1 MAGFNQIRLLVLA
14 ITITGVF
21 SQGIS
26 QPSRVEEPEQREFDI
41 VLSVAAGQPQPIYK
55 WEIDGQEGQ
64 IDGQEGQIDGK
75 FVTSEGDTL
84 TIQNPTSQSD
94 DGVYQCFATNNSG
107 TASSRKISLTVG
119 RVENLGC
126 WKDTSNRAIGSLE
139 GKDNMLD
146 GDYHTRRDAISKCRD
161 AALFR
166 GYSVFAL
173 QNGGWCA
180 SSVIAQDTYKKY
192 GQADNCAE
200 DGEGGA
206 WANQVYKITNGPA
219 SDLENL
225 GCWTDTI
232 NRAIP
237 SLEGQDDRL
246 DGSYQSRNDAIRKC
260 KEAAVSRGFTTFAVQ
275 NGGWCASSAD
285 AEITYQKYGRST
297 NCAGDGEG
305 GGWANQV
312 YRITN
317 NPARDTES
325 NFQIEEESSDPLIV
339 EEVGAANVINRLEN
353 LGCWKDTSKRAI
365 GSLEGKDNMLDGDY
379 HTRRDAIRKCRDAA
393 LLRGY
398 SVFAL
403 QNGGWCASSVIAQD
417 TYKKYGQ
424 ADNCAEDGEGGAWA
438 NQVYRIQN
446 APYSDLENLG
456 CWTDTINRAIPSLE
470 GQDYRLDGSYHS
482 RNDAIRK
489 CKEAAVSRGF
499 TIFAVQNGGWCAS
512 SADAEITYQKYGR
525 STNCAGDGEGG
536 GWANQVYRI
545 TNSHNRD
552 TESSVQI
559 EEQGS
564 EPLIFKEIGAANDTG
579 LLENLGCWRDTSKR
593 AIGSLEGKDNMLD
606 GDYHTRRDAIRKCR
620 DAALL
625 RGYSVF
631 ALQNGGWCASS
642 IIAQDSY
649 KKYGQAD
656 NCAEDGKGGGWANQV
671 YRMLNR
677 PDSDLVNLGCW
688 TDTINRAILSLEGQ
702 DDRLDGSYQSRN
714 DAIRKCKEAAVSRG
728 FTTFAVQN
736 GGWCASSADA
746 ENTYQKYGRS
756 TNCAGDGKGGG
767 WANQV
772 YRITNSHVVRSTE
785 SSVEIE
791 ELISD
796 QLITKEIGDANVN
809 EPLNSKNVGD
819 TDNRETLSPR
829 EGYIRDSFKK
839 CRWIF
844 RGFSVSYP
852 AYTEG

>member
-317 NPARDTES
+317 NP
-325 NFQIEEESSDPLIV
+325 
-339 EEVGAANVINRLEN
+339 GLEN

-379 HTRRDAIRKCRDAA
+379 HTRRDAI
-393 LLRGY
+393 
-398 SVFAL
+398 
-403 QNGGWCASSVIAQD
+403 N
-417 TYKKYGQ
+417 
-424 ADNCAEDGEGGAWA
+424 
-438 NQVYRIQN
+438 
-446 APYSDLENLG
+446 SDLENLG

-545 TNSHNRD
+545 TNSHTDRD